1 MVDEYKFDKARLEMV
16 RDQLIPRGISDKL
29 VLDAMRKVPREKFMP
44 KNMQGSAY
52 VDGAMP
58 IGEDQTIS
66 QPYMVA
72 IMTEK
77 LGLKGGEK
85 VLEIGTGSGYQA
97 AIIAEIAGKV
107 FTIEVVK
114 ALADRTRRLLDEMGY
129 KNVDVIEG
137 DGTLGLPKHAP
148 FDAIIVTAG
157 APDIPKPLSEQ
168 LAEGGRLVIP
178 VGDRYSQR
186 LLIVTKEKGK
196 LNIETS
202 IGCVFVPLLG
212 KYAWPG

>member
-196 LNIETS
+196 LTTEVS

-212 KYAWPG
+212 KYGWQD